1 MPIQEVEYIWM
12 NGEFIKWNKA
22 KVPILTHALHY
33 GTAVFEGIRA
43 YPSENNLLIFRL
55 KDHLERLI
63 ESAKVLPLEHSQSVT
78 KLENA
83 IIELLKIN
91 KLKESSYIRPLIFVG
106 YGGIGLNFTGF
117 PIDTAIIAF
126 PFGKYF
132 ENPEIKVCI
141 SNWKRISDESM
152 PPQAKASGNYLNSVM
167 AKLDALRAGF
177 DDAILLDSKSSVSEG
192 TGENIFVIK
201 NGEIVTPPTS
211 ASILVGITRGSIMKI
226 AQDMGMEIKERDVSR
241 IELYQADEV
250 FFSGTAAEVTAIVEI
265 DNRKIG
271 TGKIGEIT
279 KKIRDSYAEIVIGN
293 NEKYNNW
300 LTEVY

>member
-1 MPIQEVEYIWM
+1 MAIQEPDYVWMDGKYISWKDA
-12 NGEFIKWNKA
+12 N
-22 KVPILTHALHY
+22 VPILTHAMHY

-43 YPSENNLLIFRL
+43 YPSEDNLLVFRL
-55 KDHLERLI
+55 KEHLERLV
-63 ESAKVLPLEHSQSVT
+63 ESCKILPLEHKFSVDD
-78 KLENA
+78 LEKA
-83 IIELLKIN
+83 VLGLLKKN
-91 KLKESSYIRPLIFVG
+91 QLKESSYIRPIVYVG

-117 PIDTAIIAF
+117 PINVAIAAF

-132 ENPEIKVCI
+132 TNPEIKVCI

-177 DDAILLDSKSSVSEG
+177 DDAILLDTKSSVSEG

-211 ASILVGITRGSIMKI
+211 ASILVGITRSSIMKI

-241 IELYQADEV
+241 VELYQADEV

>member
-78 KLENA
+78 KLENV

-167 AKLDALRAGF
+167 AKLDALKAGF
-177 DDAILLDSKSSVSEG
+177 DDAIMLDKNSTVSEG
-192 TGENIFVIK
+192 TGENIFVVK
-201 NGEIVTPPTS
+201 NGQISTPPTS
-211 ASILVGITRGSIMKI
+211 SSILVGITRDSVIQISKDLGTEVNER
-226 AQDMGMEIKERDVSR
+226 EISR

-250 FFSGTAAEVTAIVEI
+250 FFTGTAAEVTSIIEI

-271 TGKIGEIT
+271 TGRIGELT
-279 KKIRDSYAEIVIGN
+279 TKIR
-293 NEKYNNW
+293 EKYSGAVYGKEEMYKHW
-300 LTEVY
+300 TTEVY

>member
-1 MPIQEVEYIWM
+1 MAIQEPDYVWMDGKYINWKDA
-12 NGEFIKWNKA
+12 N
-22 KVPILTHALHY
+22 VPILTHAMHY

-43 YPSENNLLIFRL
+43 YPSEDNLLVFRL
-55 KDHLERLI
+55 KEHLERLV
-63 ESAKVLPLEHSQSVT
+63 ESCKILPLEHKFSVDD
-78 KLENA
+78 LEIA
-83 IIELLKIN
+83 ILGLLKKN
-91 KLKESSYIRPLIFVG
+91 QLKESTYIRPIVYVG

-117 PIDTAIIAF
+117 PINVAIAAF

-132 ENPEIKVCI
+132 TNPEIKVCI
-141 SNWKRISDESM
+141 SNWRRISDESM

-211 ASILVGITRGSIMKI
+211 ASILVGITRNSIIKI
-226 AQDMGMEIKERDVSR
+226 SQDMGMEIKEREVSR

-271 TGKIGEIT
+271 TSKIGEIT

>member
-1 MPIQEVEYIWM
+1 MAIQEPDYVWM
-12 NGEFIKWNKA
+12 DGKYVNWKDAN
-22 KVPILTHALHY
+22 VPILTHAMHY

-43 YPSENNLLIFRL
+43 YPSEDNLLVFRL
-55 KDHLERLI
+55 KEHLERLV
-63 ESAKVLPLEHSQSVT
+63 ESCKILPLEHKFSVDD
-78 KLENA
+78 LEKA
-83 IIELLKIN
+83 ILGLLKKN
-91 KLKESSYIRPLIFVG
+91 QLKESSYIRPIVYVG

-117 PIDTAIIAF
+117 PINVAIAAF

-132 ENPEIKVCI
+132 TNPEITVCI

-177 DDAILLDSKSSVSEG
+177 DDAILLDTKSSVSEG

-241 IELYQADEV
+241 VELYQADEV

>member
-78 KLENA
+78 KLENV

-117 PIDTAIIAF
+117 PINTAIIAF
-126 PFGKYF
+126 PFCKYF

-167 AKLDALRAGF
+167 AKLDALKAGF
-177 DDAILLDSKSSVSEG
+177 DDAIMLDKNSTVSEG
-192 TGENIFVIK
+192 TGENIFVVK
-201 NGEIVTPPTS
+201 NGQISTTPTS
-211 ASILVGITRGSIMKI
+211 SSILVGITRDSVIQISKDLGTEVNER
-226 AQDMGMEIKERDVSR
+226 EISR

-250 FFSGTAAEVTAIVEI
+250 FFTGTAAEVTSIIEI

-271 TGKIGEIT
+271 TGRIGELT
-279 KKIRDSYAEIVIGN
+279 TKIR
-293 NEKYNNW
+293 EKYSGAVYGKEEMYKHW
-300 LTEVY
+300 TTEVY

>member
-1 MPIQEVEYIWM
+1 MAIQEPDYVWM
-12 NGEFIKWNKA
+12 DGKYVNWKDAN
-22 KVPILTHALHY
+22 VPILTHAMHY

-43 YPSENNLLIFRL
+43 YPSEDNLLVFRL
-55 KDHLERLI
+55 KEHLERLV
-63 ESAKVLPLEHSQSVT
+63 ESCKILPLEHKFSVDD
-78 KLENA
+78 LEKA
-83 IIELLKIN
+83 ILGLLKKN
-91 KLKESSYIRPLIFVG
+91 QLKESSYIRPIVYVG

-117 PIDTAIIAF
+117 PINVAIAAF

-132 ENPEIKVCI
+132 TNPEIKVCI

-152 PPQAKASGNYLNSVM
+152 PPQAKASGNYLNSVL

-241 IELYQADEV
+241 VELYQADEV

>member
-1 MPIQEVEYIWM
+1 
-12 NGEFIKWNKA
+12 
-22 KVPILTHALHY
+22 
-33 GTAVFEGIRA
+33 
-43 YPSENNLLIFRL
+43 
-55 KDHLERLI
+55 
-63 ESAKVLPLEHSQSVT
+63 
-78 KLENA
+78 
-83 IIELLKIN
+83 
-91 KLKESSYIRPLIFVG
+91 
-106 YGGIGLNFTGF
+106 
-117 PIDTAIIAF
+117 
-126 PFGKYF
+126 
-132 ENPEIKVCI
+132 
-141 SNWKRISDESM
+141 M

-177 DDAILLDSKSSVSEG
+177 DDAILLDTKSSVSEG

-241 IELYQADEV
+241 VELYQADEV

>member
-1 MPIQEVEYIWM
+1 MAKEAKAFL
-12 NGEFIKWNKA
+12 NGQ
-22 KVPILTHALHY
+22 KVSLKDANVGIMTHALHY

-43 YPSENNLLIFRL
+43 YPSEDNLLVFRL
-55 KDHLERLI
+55 IEHLERLV
-63 ESAKVLPLEHSQSVT
+63 ESCKILPLEHKFSVDD
-78 KLENA
+78 LEKA
-83 IIELLKIN
+83 ILGLLKKN
-91 KLKESSYIRPLIFVG
+91 QLKESSYIRPIVYVG

-117 PIDTAIIAF
+117 PINVAIAAF

-132 ENPEIKVCI
+132 TNPEIKVCI

-177 DDAILLDSKSSVSEG
+177 DDAILLDTKSSVSEG

-241 IELYQADEV
+241 VELYQADEV

>member
-1 MPIQEVEYIWM
+1 MAIQEPDYVWMDGKYISWKDA
-12 NGEFIKWNKA
+12 N
-22 KVPILTHALHY
+22 VPILTHAMHY

-43 YPSENNLLIFRL
+43 YPSEDNLLVFRL
-55 KDHLERLI
+55 KEHLERLV
-63 ESAKVLPLEHSQSVT
+63 ESCKILPLEHKFSVDD
-78 KLENA
+78 LEKA
-83 IIELLKIN
+83 VLGLLKKN
-91 KLKESSYIRPLIFVG
+91 QLKESSYIRPIVYVG

-117 PIDTAIIAF
+117 PINVAIAAF

-132 ENPEIKVCI
+132 TNPEIKVCI

-211 ASILVGITRGSIMKI
+211 ASILVGITRSSIMKI

-241 IELYQADEV
+241 VELYQADEV

>member
-1 MPIQEVEYIWM
+1 MAIQEPDYVWM
-12 NGEFIKWNKA
+12 DGKYVNWKDAN
-22 KVPILTHALHY
+22 VPILTHAMHY

-43 YPSENNLLIFRL
+43 YPSEDNLLVFRL
-55 KDHLERLI
+55 KEHLERLV
-63 ESAKVLPLEHSQSVT
+63 ESCKILPLEHKFSVDD
-78 KLENA
+78 LEKA
-83 IIELLKIN
+83 ILGLLKKN
-91 KLKESSYIRPLIFVG
+91 QLKESSYIRPIVYVG

-117 PIDTAIIAF
+117 PINVAIAAF

-132 ENPEIKVCI
+132 TNPEIKVCI

-177 DDAILLDSKSSVSEG
+177 DDAILLDTKSSVSEG

-241 IELYQADEV
+241 VELYQADEV

>member
-1 MPIQEVEYIWM
+1 MAIQEPDYVWM
-12 NGEFIKWNKA
+12 DGKYVNWKDAN
-22 KVPILTHALHY
+22 VPILTHAMHY

-43 YPSENNLLIFRL
+43 YPSEDNLLVFRL
-55 KDHLERLI
+55 KEHLERLV
-63 ESAKVLPLEHSQSVT
+63 ESCKILPLEHKFSVDD
-78 KLENA
+78 LEKA
-83 IIELLKIN
+83 VLGLLKKN
-91 KLKESSYIRPLIFVG
+91 QLKESSYIRPIVYVG

-117 PIDTAIIAF
+117 PINVAIAAF

-132 ENPEIKVCI
+132 TNPEIKVCI

-152 PPQAKASGNYLNSVM
+152 PPQTKASGNYLNSVM

-211 ASILVGITRGSIMKI
+211 ASILVGITRSSIMKI
-226 AQDMGMEIKERDVSR
+226 GQDMGMEIKERDVSR
-241 IELYQADEV
+241 VELYQADEV

>member
-1 MPIQEVEYIWM
+1 MAIQEPDYVWMDGKYISWKDA
-12 NGEFIKWNKA
+12 N
-22 KVPILTHALHY
+22 VPILTHAMHY

-43 YPSENNLLIFRL
+43 YPSEDNLLVFRL
-55 KDHLERLI
+55 KEHLERLV
-63 ESAKVLPLEHSQSVT
+63 ESCKILPLEHKFSVDD
-78 KLENA
+78 LEKA
-83 IIELLKIN
+83 ILGLLKKN
-91 KLKESSYIRPLIFVG
+91 QLKESSYIRPIVYVG

-117 PIDTAIIAF
+117 PINVAIAAF

-132 ENPEIKVCI
+132 TNPEIKVCI

-241 IELYQADEV
+241 VELYQADEV

>member
-1 MPIQEVEYIWM
+1 M
-12 NGEFIKWNKA
+12 
-22 KVPILTHALHY
+22 HY

-43 YPSENNLLIFRL
+43 YPSEDNLLVFRL
-55 KDHLERLI
+55 KEHLERLV
-63 ESAKVLPLEHSQSVT
+63 ESCKILPLEHKFSVDD
-78 KLENA
+78 LEKA
-83 IIELLKIN
+83 ILGLLKKN
-91 KLKESSYIRPLIFVG
+91 QLKESSYIRPIVYVG

-117 PIDTAIIAF
+117 PINVAIAAF

-132 ENPEIKVCI
+132 TNPEIKVCI

-177 DDAILLDSKSSVSEG
+177 DDAILLDTKSSVSEG

-226 AQDMGMEIKERDVSR
+226 AQDMGMEIKERDESR
-241 IELYQADEV
+241 VELYQADEV

>member
-1 MPIQEVEYIWM
+1 MAIQEPDYVWMDGKYISWKDA
-12 NGEFIKWNKA
+12 N
-22 KVPILTHALHY
+22 VPILTHAMHY

-43 YPSENNLLIFRL
+43 YPSEDNLLVFRL
-55 KDHLERLI
+55 KEHLERLV
-63 ESAKVLPLEHSQSVT
+63 ESCKILPLEHKFSVDD
-78 KLENA
+78 LEKA
-83 IIELLKIN
+83 VLGLLKKN
-91 KLKESSYIRPLIFVG
+91 QLKESSYIRPIVYVG

-117 PIDTAIIAF
+117 PINVAIAAF

-132 ENPEIKVCI
+132 TNPEIKVCI

-152 PPQAKASGNYLNSVM
+152 PPQTKASGNYLNSVM

-211 ASILVGITRGSIMKI
+211 ASILVGITRSSIMKI

-241 IELYQADEV
+241 VELYQADEV

>member
-1 MPIQEVEYIWM
+1 MAIQEPDYVWMDGKYINWKDA
-12 NGEFIKWNKA
+12 N
-22 KVPILTHALHY
+22 VPILTHAMHY

-43 YPSENNLLIFRL
+43 YPSEDNLLVFRL
-55 KDHLERLI
+55 KEHLERLV
-63 ESAKVLPLEHSQSVT
+63 ESCKILPLEHKFSVDD
-78 KLENA
+78 LEKA
-83 IIELLKIN
+83 ILGLLKKN
-91 KLKESSYIRPLIFVG
+91 QLKESSYIRPIVYVG

-117 PIDTAIIAF
+117 PINVAIAAF

-132 ENPEIKVCI
+132 TNPEIKVCI

-177 DDAILLDSKSSVSEG
+177 DDAILLDTKSSVSEG

-241 IELYQADEV
+241 VELYQADEV

-265 DNRKIG
+265 DLSLIH
-271 TGKIGEIT
+271 I
-279 KKIRDSYAEIVIGN
+279 
-293 NEKYNNW
+293 
-300 LTEVY
+300 

>member
-1 MPIQEVEYIWM
+1 MAIQEPDYVWM
-12 NGEFIKWNKA
+12 DGKYVNWKDAN
-22 KVPILTHALHY
+22 VPILTHAMHY

-43 YPSENNLLIFRL
+43 YPSEDNLLVFRL
-55 KDHLERLI
+55 KEHLERLV
-63 ESAKVLPLEHSQSVT
+63 ESCKILPLEHKFSVDD
-78 KLENA
+78 LEKA
-83 IIELLKIN
+83 ILGLLKKN
-91 KLKESSYIRPLIFVG
+91 QLKESSYIRPIVYVG

-117 PIDTAIIAF
+117 PINVAIAAF

-132 ENPEIKVCI
+132 TNPEIKVCI

-241 IELYQADEV
+241 VELYQADEV

>member
-1 MPIQEVEYIWM
+1 MEQQC
-12 NGEFIKWNKA
+12 
-22 KVPILTHALHY
+22 
-33 GTAVFEGIRA
+33 
-43 YPSENNLLIFRL
+43 L
-55 KDHLERLI
+55 KEHLERLV
-63 ESAKVLPLEHSQSVT
+63 ESCKILPLEHKFSVDD
-78 KLENA
+78 LEIA
-83 IIELLKIN
+83 ILGLLKKN
-91 KLKESSYIRPLIFVG
+91 QLKESTYIRPIVYVG

-117 PIDTAIIAF
+117 PINVAIAAF

-132 ENPEIKVCI
+132 TNPEIKVCI
-141 SNWKRISDESM
+141 SNWRRISDESM

-211 ASILVGITRGSIMKI
+211 ASILVGITRNSIIKI
-226 AQDMGMEIKERDVSR
+226 SQDMGMEIKEREVSR

-271 TGKIGEIT
+271 TSKIGEIT